1 MEKAVILK
9 NIGAIGRAATK
20 LTKQVQETAVA
31 CAIHAVRHGD
41 VTLADQLIDALGK
54 GLRRASLRAWFER
67 HTCMYIPKGKQ
78 TMALDKDR
86 AKALRAETDE
96 ALTEKLMA
104 LPWEEAKP
112 EAPVVSVLDVSV
124 AADKFLDRLQKQAN
138 EAGMEVRNRALL
150 DLLVAT
156 TAKFHAEEALKSTRA
171 DMPDLVGPLP
181 QNSDVEEAQTI
192 EPGLRRA
199 A

>member
-1 MEKAVILK
+1 MEKSAILK
-9 NIGAIGRAATK
+9 DIGAIGRAATK

-78 TMALDKDR
+78 VMALDKDR
-86 AKALRAETDE
+86 AKDLRAKTDE
-96 ALTEKLMA
+96 ALTEMLMA

-112 EAPVVSVLDVSV
+112 EAPVVSILDVSV
-124 AADKFLDRLQKQAN
+124 AADKFLERLQKQAN

-150 DLLVAT
+150 DLLVAA
-156 TAKFHAEEALKSTRA
+156 TAKFHAEEAMKAARIY
-171 DMPDLVGPLP
+171 MPDLVGPLP
-181 QNSDVEEAQTI
+181 QNSDAEEAQTI